1 MKSNGRE
8 FSEGKI
14 EKATELLWK
23 VWWFCFYLLIV
34 PSLIAVIG
42 FYIFN
47 FIIQDIYISS
57 GLAVLSFLFSLLFF
71 YKPFDKYRTKS
82 FFLNQNNNPTARIHI
97 IYLVSIISLVVT
109 PIFVYLTP
117 EDYYFELLPLIS
129 YCILYN
135 IVYFYFRFKPIDYF
149 DNSERKF
156 KHYSQFLDS
165 VNKFYNIVIIIN
177 YVFHIVFLSYTF
189 DTKFSWLFALI
200 SDLVFYIVSLG
211 STRKIAKIISKKVQ
225 NGVPIS
231 FELNEYKRKFSI
243 SIMSLVFILIIQ
255 MPFVVI
261 LVFSLNGL
269 FFSYIEIF
277 NAALFSIALLLFY
290 LKVRVYFGIHHLK
303 NKNPMELNVIE

>member
-1 MKSNGRE
+1 MKSNGE
-8 FSEGKI
+8 EISEGKI

-57 GLAVLSFLFSLLFF
+57 GFAVLSFLFSLLFF

-97 IYLVSIISLVVT
+97 LYLVSIVSLVVT
-109 PIFVYLTP
+109 PIFVYITP

-135 IVYFYFRFKPIDYF
+135 IVYFYFRFQPIDYF
-149 DNSERKF
+149 DDSEREF
-156 KHYSQFLDS
+156 KHYGQFIDS
-165 VNKFYNIVIIIN
+165 VYKFYNLVIIIN

-200 SDLVFYIVSLG
+200 SDLVFYIISLV
-211 STRKIAKIISKKVQ
+211 STRKIVKVISNKVKD
-225 NGVPIS
+225 GVSIS
-231 FELNEYKRKFSI
+231 FELNEYKHKFSI

-261 LVFSLNGL
+261 FIFSLSGQVFSYL
-269 FFSYIEIF
+269 EIF

-290 LKVRVYFGIHHLK
+290 FKVRVYFSIYHLK
-303 NKNPMELNVIE
+303 NKNKRELNVID